1 MRWVFRLLGLIVL
14 IIIAAIAAVF
24 LLPSDRIAGVVE
36 ERFQAAT
43 GRALTIEGD
52 VRPSLWPALGVNTGA
67 VSIANADWAG
77 DAPMVAADN
86 LSVSVDIGALIGGEV
101 KINGVTLEAPRIALA
116 TDAEGRGNWEMT
128 APATETSGEA
138 TTEATAEATGGIP
151 AFSLDQAVITGGQVT
166 FQDAAG
172 TQIALADIDAT
183 FTLPDFAGPATLALT
198 ASANGA
204 PVSVDATIP
213 AFSTFLASG
222 GAVTL
227 TAGAGDSS
235 VGFDGQA
242 GLAPLGIDGALNAD
256 LSDMAGLFAALAMP
270 APELPEGL
278 GQNTLTVSTAL
289 GFDGTTL
296 TLTGTTANLDTNTIT
311 GDLAVALDG
320 PRPRLTGTL
329 NAGDLD
335 ISSMGGE
342 ETEDAAA
349 EDTGPEGWSTEPIDV
364 SALGTIDTD
373 LTVNANSIRTAQSQI
388 GRTALDIDIDN
399 ARMVIGIRELV
410 AYDGAIAG
418 DIVVNG
424 RSGLSASADIAGSAI
439 AISRLSSE
447 LLDYDR
453 LVALGD
459 MELSV
464 LGSGNSMDAL
474 MNSLNGEGSFS
485 FGAGEL
491 LGLDLV
497 GMLRNLDTSFISDAS
512 RTIFDSITATFRI
525 VDGVVINDN
534 LTILAPL
541 LTATGEG
548 SIGLGGQTLDYR
560 LVPKLLSD
568 EDDGLSVPLLITGTW
583 DAPRFRLDLE
593 SLVQGRVDEEIEEI
607 KDEVDEAIRERVTE
621 ELGLTADQPSAEEA
635 VRDKVEEELQ
645 RGLRNL
651 FD

>member
-1 MRWVFRLLGLIVL
+1 MRWVFRLLGLVVL
-14 IIIAAIAAVF
+14 IIIAAIAAIF

-36 ERFQAAT
+36 ERFEAAT
-43 GRALTIEGD
+43 GRALTIDGD

-77 DAPMVAADN
+77 DTPMVAADN

-101 KINGVTLEAPRIALA
+101 RINGVTLEAPRIALA
-116 TDAEGRGNWEMT
+116 TDADGRGNWEMT
-128 APATETSGEA
+128 PPAATDTGGTTETS
-138 TTEATAEATGGIP
+138 AEPAGGIP
-151 AFSLDQAVITGGQVT
+151 AFTLDEAVIADGQVT

-172 TQIALADIDAT
+172 TQIALSGIDAT

-204 PVSVDATIP
+204 PVSVDASVP
-213 AFSTFLASG
+213 AFASFLDSG

-227 TAGAGDSS
+227 SAGAGDST
-235 VGFDGQA
+235 VGFDGTA
-242 GLAPLGIDGALNAD
+242 ALAPLGVDGSLTAD
-256 LSDMAGLFAALAMP
+256 LSDMAGVFAALAMP

-278 GQNTLTVSTAL
+278 GQNTLTVTTAL

-296 TLTGTTANLDTNTIT
+296 TLGGTTATLDDNTVT
-311 GDLAVALDG
+311 GDIAVALDG
-320 PRPRLTGTL
+320 PRPRITGTL
-329 NAGDLD
+329 NAGDFVIAGD
-335 ISSMGGE
+335 E
-342 ETEDAAA
+342 ETSEDDVAQA

-364 SALGTIDTD
+364 SALGTVDAD
-373 LTVNANSIRTAQSQI
+373 LTVNATSIRTAQSQI
-388 GRTALDIDIDN
+388 GRTSLDIDIDN

-410 AYDGAIAG
+410 AYDGAVDG
-418 DIVVNG
+418 QIVVNG
-424 RSGLSASADIAGSAI
+424 RSGLSASADLNGSAI
-439 AISRLSSE
+439 AISRLFSE

-459 MELSV
+459 MEIEV

-474 MNSLNGEGSFS
+474 MNSLNGQGSFS

-497 GMLRNLDTSFISDAS
+497 GMLRNFDSDFVGEAS

-534 LTILAPL
+534 LTLLAPL

-548 SIGLGGQTLDYR
+548 NIGLGGQTLNYR
-560 LVPKLLSD
+560 LVPKLLG
-568 EDDGLSVPLLITGTW
+568 DGQDAISVPLLITGTW
-583 DAPRFRLDLE
+583 SAPKFRLDLE
-593 SLVQGRVDEEIEEI
+593 SIVQGRIDEEVEAL
-607 KDEVDEAIRERVTE
+607 KDEVDDQIRDRVSQ
-621 ELGLTADQPSAEEA
+621 ELGLTEDQPSAEEA
-635 VRDKVEEELQ
+635 IKDKVEDELK
-645 RGLRNL
+645 RGLRSL